1 MPSSGR
7 FLLIG
12 SFSPLSFLPLFITP
26 EPGRRHHARGTLPA
40 AERENGGWARDGPA
54 HFLFSPPCL
63 RSLGPSCGQGV
74 ASWRRWHEVRP
85 LSGLP
90 SPLRLGQNPT
100 MGTRVPCQPLLGG
113 GLWPHR
119 GAGGAR
125 GAVWSQEWQG
135 PRPMQS
141 GGLNELLLEVGS
153 LLSVRTRTLQAAMLV
168 GGCLCN
174 TWTDYK

>member
-1 MPSSGR
+1 MLGGHFRLQRERMGAGPETVQP
-7 FLLIG
+7 I
-12 SFSPLSFLPLFITP
+12 SF
-26 EPGRRHHARGTLPA
+26 
-40 AERENGGWARDGPA
+40 
-54 HFLFSPPCL
+54 PPPHRL

-100 MGTRVPCQPLLGG
+100 MGTWVPCQPLLGG

-119 GAGGAR
+119 GARGAR